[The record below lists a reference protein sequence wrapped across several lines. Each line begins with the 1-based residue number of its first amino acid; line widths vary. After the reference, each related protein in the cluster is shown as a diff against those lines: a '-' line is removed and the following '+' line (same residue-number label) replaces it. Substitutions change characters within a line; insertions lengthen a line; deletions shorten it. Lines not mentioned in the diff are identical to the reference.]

1 MFKSMKEAFAAAA
14 RKLDKL
20 GYTVAGSTS
29 PYKPTHKENGY
40 VRTMTQMPIAD
51 TDGIVLVIYE
61 KVAGMK
67 GDYQLLVVNGP
78 KAIDMKLYAMTQPRD
93 ESYHELLK

>member
-1 MFKSMKEAFAAAA
+1 MFKSANEAFAAAA
-14 RKLDKL
+14 KKLSTL
-20 GYTVAGSTS
+20 GYEVLQSKSVYRA
-29 PYKPTHKENGY
+29 PHKENGY
-40 VRTMTQMPIAD
+40 VRTMTQMPIVG
-51 TDGIVLVIYE
+51 TEGVVVVIYE

-78 KAIDMKLYAMTQPRD
+78 KAIDMKLYAMTQPQD